1 MNAFPVPFKVIA
13 TVLLTILMVSVGILN
28 LRDRASWSDPSDGVF
43 WEESEAGLRAV
54 EVAPDG
60 PGAQAGIRP
69 GDILMSLDRR
79 PVVNLGEYSAY
90 LYNTGQNGSILYG
103 LMSGPNAREVA
114 LQLAPKPLMD
124 TRDGLRILL
133 AFLYLGIGLYVI
145 LRGQRLSRTFHFYL
159 ICLAA
164 FVAVLYSYTPRWG
177 GLDQWVYAFSILS
190 FLVLP
195 PLFLHFCLRFPVDP
209 VPARSRAPFLYIP
222 AAFLGALHLF
232 WTQGFLADAGL
243 PRDARSLALLDR
255 LQLVHFCAGFLIGG
269 IILLHRRIV
278 ARDLM
283 VRQQM
288 KWVSYGTLAGIV
300 PFVLIYVLP
309 WLAGVRV
316 HVAMQASM
324 LFLGLIPLSF
334 ANAILRFRLLDVET
348 IARRSAAYLVASS
361 LLLAVYLVFVLV
373 LGRWLQWIAPD
384 ADFVMICIAALAIAL
399 MFAPLRNSIQA
410 KLDRFFYKAQF
421 DDRVS
426 LLDFARTL
434 STEISL
440 PRLSRRI
447 LERIAKTFQIRQVAL
462 FLLDPAQP
470 GRYRLADALGMQEQ
484 PIGSW
489 HLEEAELSSESRAG
503 GKDPREG
510 DSGLRPTRPALT
522 ERGLHFLQDIRLR
535 GRRIGAIGL
544 GLPPPD
550 RHLSTEDL
558 DLLDAL
564 SGYAAIALENAN
576 LYRSVETKALELERL
591 KIYTE
596 NIIESIN
603 IAVLALDLNGVI
615 TSCNRAF
622 EELYGIGRN
631 QIRGTHVANLLA
643 RDVIASIQEAAGT
656 AGWELKASANI
667 YKLYVQNRKDEKLIV
682 NASIIPLIDTTDL
695 NSGCLI
701 VMDDITEKVRL
712 EDQLLQA
719 EKLSSI
725 GLLAAGIAHE
735 VNTPITGISSYT
747 QMLLQ
752 QTPAGDERKPMLEKI
767 EKQTFRAAE
776 IVNGLLNFARMN
788 GSEFTEL
795 DLNQLIRESL
805 ALLEHQL
812 RQNRVDVLY
821 APDESIPKVY
831 GNAGKLQQVF
841 VNLFLNARDAMPT
854 GGTLKV
860 ETAKNDS
867 MVVVDILDSGIGIPS
882 ENLRQIYDPFF
893 TTKSTGKGTGL
904 GLAVT
909 YGIIQEH
916 GGRIFVDSAPARG
929 THFRLKL
936 PTRQAA
942 QQ

>member
-1 MNAFPVPFKVIA
+1 MNAFPVPFKAVA
-13 TVLLTILMVSVGILN
+13 TVLLTILMVSIGVLN
-28 LRDRASWSDPSDGVF
+28 LRDRAAWSDPSDGVF
-43 WEESEAGLRAV
+43 WEESEAGLRAAAV
-54 EVAPDG
+54 TLEG
-60 PGAQAGIRP
+60 PGARAGIRP
-69 GDILMSLDRR
+69 GDILLSLDGRA
-79 PVVNLGEYSAY
+79 VGNLGEYSSD
-90 LYNTGQNGSILYG
+90 LYRSGPNGSILYG
-103 LMSGPNAREVA
+103 LMSGSQTREVT
-114 LQLAPKPLMD
+114 LQLAPKPLMEA
-124 TRDGLRILL
+124 RDGLRILL
-133 AFLYLGIGLYVI
+133 AFLYLSIGLFVI
-145 LRGQRLSRTFHFYL
+145 LRGNRLSRAFHFYL

-177 GLDQWVYAFSILS
+177 GLDQSVYALS
-190 FLVLP
+190 VTAFLVLP
-195 PLFLHFCLRFPVDP
+195 ALFLHFCLRFPVDP
-209 VPARSRAPFLYIP
+209 APERSRAPLLYIP
-222 AAFLGALHLF
+222 AVILGVLHLF
-232 WTQGFLADAGL
+232 WTQGHLAGMGL
-243 PRDARSLALLDR
+243 ARDARSLAILDR
-255 LQLVHFCAGFLIGG
+255 IHLVHFCAGFLIGG
-269 IILLHRRIV
+269 MILLHRRLK

-283 VRQQM
+283 IRQQM

-300 PFVLIYVLP
+300 PFVLIYILP
-309 WLAGVRV
+309 WLAGVPASF
-316 HVAMQASM
+316 AMHSSM

-334 ANAILRFRLLDVET
+334 AYAILRFRLLDVET
-348 IARRSAAYLVASS
+348 IVRRSAAYLVASS
-361 LLLAVYLVFVLV
+361 LLLALYLVFVLV
-373 LGRWLQWIAPD
+373 LGRWLQWIAPN
-384 ADFVMICIAALAIAL
+384 ADFVIICIAALAIAL

-410 KLDRFFYKAQF
+410 RLDRIFYKAQF
-421 DDRVS
+421 DDRIS

-447 LERIAKTFQIRQVAL
+447 LERIAKTFQINQVAL
-462 FLLDPAQP
+462 FLVDPAHP
-470 GRYRLADALGMQEQ
+470 GRYRLTDALGMQA
-484 PIGSW
+484 PPLGSW
-489 HLEEAELSSESRAG
+489 LVDEGDFSMQSQASG
-503 GKDPREG
+503 TDPRQ
-510 DSGLRPTRPALT
+510 SNNRLNPARPALA
-522 ERGLHFLQDIRLR
+522 EKGLHFLQDLTLR
-535 GRRIGAIGL
+535 GRRIGVIGL
-544 GLPPPD
+544 GQLPPD
-550 RHLSTEDL
+550 RHFSTEDL

-564 SGYAAIALENAN
+564 AGYAAIALDNAN

-603 IAVLALDLNGVI
+603 IAVLALDWSGIV

-622 EELYGIGRN
+622 EELYGISRN
-631 QIRGTHVANLLA
+631 QILGTDVANLLA
-643 RDVIASIQEAAGT
+643 RDVITSIWEAAGT
-656 AGWELKASANI
+656 AGWELKTAANI
-667 YKLYVQNRKDEKLIV
+667 FKLYVQNRKNEKLIV
-682 NASIIPLIDTTDL
+682 NLSIIPLIDSTDL

-701 VMDDITEKVRL
+701 VMDNITEKIRL

-719 EKLSSI
+719 EKMSSI

-747 QMLLQ
+747 QMLLK
-752 QTPAGDERKPMLEKI
+752 QTPSGDERKPMLEKI

-795 DLNQLIRESL
+795 DLNQLIRDSL

-812 RQNRVDVLY
+812 RQNRVEVLY
-821 APDESIPKVY
+821 APDESIPRVY

-841 VNLFLNARDAMPT
+841 VNLFLNARDAMPS
-854 GGTLKV
+854 GGILKI
-860 ETAKNDS
+860 ETAKNDT
-867 MVVVDILDSGIGIPS
+867 MVVVDIHDSGVGISS
-882 ENLRQIYDPFF
+882 ENIRKIYDPFF

-916 GGRIFVDSAPARG
+916 GGRIFVDSAPAQG